1 MQGWVE
7 QEAEN
12 QFSGVYRKSK
22 TYLFLKRVMDVCA
35 SLAALIVLSPVFL
48 LVAIVVYV
56 NAPGPVIYGHLRIGR
71 INKPFR
77 MWKFRSMCMGTGK
90 MID

>member
-1 MQGWVE
+1 M
-7 QEAEN
+7 
-12 QFSGVYRKSK
+12 
-22 TYLFLKRVMDVCA
+22 KRVMDVCA

-77 MWKFRSMCMGTGK
+77 M
-90 MID
+90 